1 VALAGHTGCGKTSL
15 VNLVPRLLDPTE
27 GTVLVDGEDVRRY
40 DPQALRR
47 RIAMVPQETFLFS
60 MTLGENI
67 ALGAPDAGREAIL
80 RAAGVAGLEPDLAAM
95 PNGLETVV
103 GERGLTL
110 SGGQKQRTAI
120 ARAVLRA
127 PSILILDDSLSSV
140 DTVTEE
146 RILREL
152 TAVMRGRTTLLVSH
166 RVSTIR
172 HADRIVV
179 LEKGAI
185 AEQGTHAELLA
196 HGGLYA
202 ELVRQQQ
209 LEEELERL

>member
-1 VALAGHTGCGKTSL
+1 MSALTQFFLNPAYVLPGAAL
-15 VNLVPRLLDPTE
+15 VLVPILIHILSRLRYKK
-27 GTVLVDGEDVRRY
+27 VRF
-40 DPQALRR
+40 AAMEFLLESEELNRR
-47 RIAMVPQETFLFS
+47 RIVIEQL
-60 MTLGENI
+60 L
-67 ALGAPDAGREAIL
+67 LLLLRIL
-80 RAAGVAGLEPDLAAM
+80 
-95 PNGLETVV
+95 
-103 GERGLTL
+103 
-110 SGGQKQRTAI
+110 
-120 ARAVLRA
+120 AVLLIGLLIA
-127 PSILILDDSLSSV
+127 KLVLDPSRLLMLRGASMHHVIILDDSLSSV

-152 TAVMRGRTTLLVSH
+152 TGVMRGRTTLLVSH

-196 HGGLYA
+196 HGGVYA